1 MLFISVVGISEI
13 CEIDAD
19 KDIQISETLQ
29 LKTLELFSHL
39 FSLSVCQYALWE
51 DITYHFVVCMRDYG
65 CLNLSLLSS
74 TRSILCTLLL
84 ECIQSDPFKVYL
96 ELLLESLCGCAQDSN
111 RIHLFSYLVAC
122 CQSIETQ
129 LSWTS
134 LLYFTSS
141 SETKLLTLLVTLVT
155 LLHQNSKGLLYL

>member
-1 MLFISVVGISEI
+1 MSNVYK
-13 CEIDAD
+13 IDAA
-19 KDIQISETLQ
+19 KDIQISEALQ

-51 DITYHFVVCMRDYG
+51 DITSLYVICMRDYG
-65 CLNLSLLSS
+65 CLNLSLLPS
-74 TRSILCTLLL
+74 TRSTLCTLLL
-84 ECIQSDPFKVYL
+84 ECIQSDPFKVHL

-111 RIHLFSYLVAC
+111 RIHSLSFAVAC

-134 LLYFTSS
+134 LLSFTSS
-141 SETKLLTLLVTLVT
+141 SETRLLVLLVTLVT
-155 LLHQNSKGLLYL
+155 LLHQNSESSCHL

>member
-29 LKTLELFSHL
+29 LKTLE
-39 FSLSVCQYALWE
+39 LWE